1 MSKTGKTAAMLAA
14 AAGIIFFII
23 PLFDKCLGWF
33 GCAFRP
39 WVLSAAIVVPT
50 ELFLAAIV
58 VVSCNVIVKTVYK
71 AEGISTGVKTIQTF
85 VLLLIT
91 GFLCLGI
98 GWVGMIVFGIS
109 YTPESVVERNGQ
121 KMVRVDRSFLDVDV
135 VYHAYKNAFIMSENV
150 LLHEGFSSKALDSIS
165 SKNDPM
171 LTKTTEFAR

>member
-50 ELFLAAIV
+50 VLFLAAIV

>member
-50 ELFLAAIV
+50 VLFLAAI

-121 KMVRVDRSFLDVDV
+121 KMVRVDRLSLI
-135 VYHAYKNAFIMSENV
+135 HI
-150 LLHEGFSSKALDSIS
+150 
-165 SKNDPM
+165 
-171 LTKTTEFAR
+171 

>member
-50 ELFLAAIV
+50 VLFLAAI

-91 GFLCLGI
+91 GFL
-98 GWVGMIVFGIS
+98 
-109 YTPESVVERNGQ
+109 
-121 KMVRVDRSFLDVDV
+121 
-135 VYHAYKNAFIMSENV
+135 
-150 LLHEGFSSKALDSIS
+150 
-165 SKNDPM
+165 
-171 LTKTTEFAR
+171 

>member
-1 MSKTGKTAAMLAA
+1 MGKTGKTAAMLAA

-50 ELFLAAIV
+50 VLFLAAI

>member
-50 ELFLAAIV
+50 VLFLAAI

-91 GFLCLGI
+91 GCLCLGI

>member
-1 MSKTGKTAAMLAA
+1 MSKTGKTAVVLAM
-14 AAGIIFFII
+14 AAGAVFLGI
-23 PLFDKCLGWF
+23 PLLDKCLGWF

-39 WVLSAAIVVPT
+39 WVLS
-50 ELFLAAIV
+50 AAIV

-121 KMVRVDRSFLDVDV
+121 KMVRIDRSFLDVDV

-165 SKNDPM
+165 SKNDPI

>member
-50 ELFLAAIV
+50 VLFLAAI

-150 LLHEGFSSKALDSIS
+150 LLHEGFSSKALDSIT

>member
-50 ELFLAAIV
+50 VLFLAAI

-109 YTPESVVERNGQ
+109 YTPQSVVERNGQ